1 MKRRCNLL
9 KAKIENGENGENEN
23 ENDLDD
29 LEKELLDGF
38 DDLEE

>member
-1 MKRRCNLL
+1 ML
-9 KAKIENGENGENEN
+9 KAKIENGENEN